1 MRALE
6 TILRVRLLKKVIL
19 YSKEQLFYYYKELP
33 LKTLRKERSNW
44 RLSLLGS
51 IGMIPELFDK
61 KNLNKELSSF
71 YGAGSDQTLGNDKG
85 VGVPVFTNCKIKNT
99 KKWNTPE

>member
-1 MRALE
+1 M
-6 TILRVRLLKKVIL
+6 ILRVRLLKKVIF
-19 YSKEQLFYYYKELP
+19 YSKKQLFYYYRELP

-71 YGAGSDQTLGNDKG
+71 YGAGSDRILGNVKG
-85 VGVPVFTNCKIKNT
+85 VGAPVFTNRKIKIT
-99 KKWNTPE
+99 KKRDAPE